1 MCRITALARYAR
13 SGGPS
18 DDGRRHLGGY
28 RVGYCVLERHGMHSV
43 VPLRVLLVQAGTTA
57 RGPITGRRRDPMSQ
71 PRKCE
76 RCGHTK
82 KLHILGL
89 SGTMCV
95 CRCPCFMV
103 RKPLVVAGH
112 TDREGAD
119 NAER

>member
-57 RGPITGRRRDPMSQ
+57 RGPITGRRRDPVSTWEERANAIGCECEV
-71 PRKCE
+71 PSVRKCAE
-76 RCGHTK
+76 QR
-82 KLHILGL
+82 KLNTL
-89 SGTMCV
+89 
-95 CRCPCFMV
+95 RCPCPCH
-103 RKPLVVAGH
+103 KAGH
-112 TDREGAD
+112 PDREGA
-119 NAER
+119 E